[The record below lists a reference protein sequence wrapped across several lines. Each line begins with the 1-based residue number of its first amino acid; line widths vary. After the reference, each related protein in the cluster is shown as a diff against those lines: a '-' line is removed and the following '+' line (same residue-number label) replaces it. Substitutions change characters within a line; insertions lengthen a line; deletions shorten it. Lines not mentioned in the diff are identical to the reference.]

1 MVVEGERERE
11 RSVLDKNRVV
21 VVGRVV
27 VVFVSTR
34 VSVCPYICSTFAIVQ
49 SALVSLSISLSHS
62 LRAAHLKNER
72 FAVISLKT

>member
-49 SALVSLSISLSHS
+49 SALVSLSLSLIPSVP
-62 LRAAHLKNER
+62 R
-72 FAVISLKT
+72 I